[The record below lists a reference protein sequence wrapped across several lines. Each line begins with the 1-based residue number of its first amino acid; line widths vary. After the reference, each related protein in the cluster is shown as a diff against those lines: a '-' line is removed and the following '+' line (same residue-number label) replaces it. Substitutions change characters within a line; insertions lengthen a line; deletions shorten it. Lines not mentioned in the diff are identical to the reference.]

1 MTSRH
6 NLIWSVAGRGESN
19 RMNEFATDAGSLGE
33 GLKNAASALA
43 LGGMD
48 INKSLALLTGG
59 SEITQNAGE
68 LGNALK
74 VGQMRVMGMKGA
86 LEELGEEAEGLE
98 SVSKI
103 QTHILNL
110 TKGQVN
116 IMNDADP
123 SKFKDYYEILEGIS
137 KVFDSLDQT
146 KRADLLETLFGKQRG
161 NQGAAVIQ
169 AFQSGQV
176 QKALDASLNSAGSAY
191 AEQEKWLN
199 SIQAKTQQFEA
210 AFQSLSNTV
219 IDSDLIKF
227 FIDLGTSS
235 TNAMDNLIKLIT
247 PLGALGA
254 GIGAL
259 ASRQFS
265 LKGLD
270 YRINDTTQILHGS
283 GKSYCYG

>member
-1 MTSRH
+1 
-6 NLIWSVAGRGESN
+6 
-19 RMNEFATDAGSLGE
+19 
-33 GLKNAASALA
+33 
-43 LGGMD
+43 MD

-86 LEELGEEAEGLE
+86 LEELGEEAQGLE

-123 SKFKDYYEILEGIS
+123 SKFKDYYEILEGVS

-176 QKALDASLNSAGSAY
+176 QKALEASMNSAGSAY
-191 AEQEKWLN
+191 EEQEKWLT
-199 SIQAKTQQFEA
+199 SIEAKLGQFEA
-210 AFQSLSNTV
+210 AFQSLSNTI

-227 FIDLGTSS
+227 FVDFGTVGVNSIDSIIKALGSLGTIG
-235 TNAMDNLIKLIT
+235 AIGGGI
-247 PLGALGA
+247 LGAKSLGQRNRCRHNWLR
-254 GIGAL
+254 G
-259 ASRQFS
+259 SRS
-265 LKGLD
+265 
-270 YRINDTTQILHGS
+270 R
-283 GKSYCYG
+283 YCYG